1 MVCLC
6 VFGAVMFQSDG
17 LVFVGVLL
25 NVVTRGYLRYFL
37 FFQAG
42 WTADP
47 VKGWCDAMHVL
58 TGRIPRIWATE
69 AFGR

>member
-1 MVCLC
+1 
-6 VFGAVMFQSDG
+6 MFQSDG

-25 NVVTRGYLRYFL
+25 NVVTRGHLRYFSL
-37 FFQAG
+37 FQAG

-58 TGRIPRIWATE
+58 TGRIPKIWATA
-69 AFGR
+69 AFRK

>member
-6 VFGAVMFQSDG
+6 DFESVMFQSDG
-17 LVFVGVLL
+17 LVFAGVLL
-25 NVVTRGYLRYFL
+25 NVVTRGHLPYFSL
-37 FFQAG
+37 FQAG

-58 TGRIPRIWATE
+58 MGRIPKIWVTE
-69 AFGR
+69 VFGK